1 MDLAK
6 SASSERGFSLVET
19 IVSIGLLTT
28 VAIGVAQLFA
38 VSTLANLRANGATS
52 TALLATQK
60 MEQLR
65 GLTWGFGDQTTRG
78 LPITDTTTNLATDPP
93 GDNGRG
99 LSASPA
105 SSLHRTAAGY
115 VDYLDADGRWVGTGS
130 GPPAG
135 TYYVRRWSVQ
145 PLPEN
150 PNNTLVL
157 QVRVVTL
164 SSDLRATPSAP
175 GPRVSDETRLVD
187 IKTRK
192 SP

>member
-1 MDLAK
+1 M
-6 SASSERGFSLVET
+6 SSERGFSLVET
-19 IVSIGLLTT
+19 LVSIGLLTT

-38 VSTLANLRANGATS
+38 VSTSANLRATSATS

-65 GLTWGFGDQTTRG
+65 GLTWGFGDETARG
-78 LPITDTTTNLATDPP
+78 LPVTDTTTNLATDPP
-93 GDNGRG
+93 GNTGRG
-99 LSASPA
+99 LSPSPA
-105 SSLHRTAAGY
+105 GSLHQSAAGY
-115 VDYLDADGRWVGTGS
+115 VDYLDADGLWVGTGAT
-130 GPPAG
+130 PLAG

-164 SSDLRATPSAP
+164 SSDLLATPSTP

-187 IKTRK
+187 VKTRK

>member
-1 MDLAK
+1 MDLAR
-6 SASSERGFSLVET
+6 STSSERGFSLVET
-19 IVSIGLLTT
+19 LVSVGLLTT
-28 VAIGVAQLFA
+28 AAIGVAQLFA
-38 VSTLANLRANGATS
+38 ISTSANLRAKGATS

-65 GLTWGFGDQTTRG
+65 GLTWGFGDEMTLG
-78 LPITDTTTNLATDPP
+78 LPVTDTTTNLATDPA
-93 GDNGRG
+93 GNDGRG
-99 LSASPA
+99 LAPSPA
-105 SSLHRTAAGY
+105 ASLHESAAGY
-115 VDYLDADGRWVGTGS
+115 VDYLDANGLWVGTGAS
-130 GPPAG
+130 PSTE

-164 SSDLRATPSAP
+164 SSDLRATPETP
-175 GPRVSDETRLVD
+175 GPRVSDETRVVSL
-187 IKTRK
+187 KTRK

>member
-38 VSTLANLRANGATS
+38 VSTLANLRSNGATS

-105 SSLHRTAAGY
+105 
-115 VDYLDADGRWVGTGS
+115 
-130 GPPAG
+130 
-135 TYYVRRWSVQ
+135 
-145 PLPEN
+145 
-150 PNNTLVL
+150 
-157 QVRVVTL
+157 
-164 SSDLRATPSAP
+164 
-175 GPRVSDETRLVD
+175 
-187 IKTRK
+187 
-192 SP
+192 

>member
-65 GLTWGFGDQTTRG
+65 GLTWGFGGQTTRG

-105 SSLHRTAAGY
+105 SSLHQTAAGY
-115 VDYLDADGRWVGTGS
+115 VDYLDADGRWVGNRLGS
-130 GPPAG
+130 ARRNLLRPPLVSAAAAREPEQHPGPTSSRRDPQQRPAG
-135 TYYVRRWSVQ
+135 HTV
-145 PLPEN
+145 
-150 PNNTLVL
+150 
-157 QVRVVTL
+157 
-164 SSDLRATPSAP
+164 SA
-175 GPRVSDETRLVD
+175 
-187 IKTRK
+187 
-192 SP
+192 